1 MKNRTNIG
9 IIASIIR
16 CAANQW
22 EYQTTIMNK
31 ASVSH
36 SQITRYLRLA
46 VKQGLME
53 YSKVTGLYKTTS
65 MGADFLE
72 KHDKLAGLFPE
83 ISEQSNYATIQQHN
97 SISTK
102 L

>member
-1 MKNRTNIG
+1 LKNRTNIG

-65 MGADFLE
+65 IGADFLE
-72 KHDKLAGLFPE
+72 KHDKLVRLFPE
-83 ISEQSNYATIQQHN
+83 IAEP
-97 SISTK
+97 TK
-102 L
+102 YI

>member
-1 MKNRTNIG
+1 MKNRTDIG

-16 CAANQW
+16 CAANNW

-31 ASVSH
+31 AAVSH

-65 MGADFLE
+65 MGVDFLD

-83 ISEQSNYATIQQHN
+83 ILEQSNYAAIRQHN
-97 SISTK
+97 PISTM
-102 L
+102 